1 MDIEKKKIN
10 RALLDFNNHINE
22 CDVFEKGEV
31 LVSFSLMI
39 KFIYLNILYHTRK
52 NISYIFNN

>member
-1 MDIEKKKIN
+1 MDIEKKKIK
-10 RALLDFNNHINE
+10 AVLSDFNKHIND